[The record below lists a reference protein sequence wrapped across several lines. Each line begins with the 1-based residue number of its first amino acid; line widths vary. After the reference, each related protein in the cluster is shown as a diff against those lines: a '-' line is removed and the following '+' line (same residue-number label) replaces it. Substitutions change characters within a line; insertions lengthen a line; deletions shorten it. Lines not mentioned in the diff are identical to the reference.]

1 MPTQRIAVYG
11 PTGYTGRQVVGEL
24 RRRGIVPILAGRDA
38 GRLRAVRGNAAGEIR
53 PASLD
58 APAALRAAFEGADAV
73 INCAGPFETSAGPVV
88 AAALAVGAHYL
99 DFTAEQAAV
108 LLLSERW
115 DAVARDAHASVLP
128 GLGFFGGLG
137 DLLASVA
144 AAGVTRPR
152 TVTVAYAVD
161 GWLLTE
167 ASRATA
173 VAMAG
178 RRWVR
183 HGGRLELVTGERRYG
198 SFRYPEPRGTQ
209 PVMEDYP
216 LPEALSIPR
225 HIDVPDIRIV
235 MTASTLR
242 EIFGTGTPA
251 PGEVTDAQRASS
263 RFTVVAA
270 VSDGR
275 SQQQA
280 VATGGDIYGL
290 TAPMIVAAAVQ
301 LIAAQ
306 PTGVL
311 APSQAVDPAS
321 FLAELKARGV
331 AVERA
336 PARTN

>member
-1 MPTQRIAVYG
+1 VTIAQRIAVYG
-11 PTGYTGRQVVGEL
+11 PTGYTGQRVVSEL
-24 RRRGIVPILAGRDA
+24 KRRGIVPILAGRDA
-38 GRLRAVRGNAAGEIR
+38 GRLQAVHGNGAGEIR
-53 PASLD
+53 PAGLD
-58 APAALRAAFEGADAV
+58 APAALRTAFDGADAV
-73 INCAGPFETSAGPVV
+73 INCVGPFETSAEPVA

-115 DAVARDAHASVLP
+115 DDAARAAHAAVLP
-128 GLGFFGGLG
+128 ALGFFGGFG
-137 DLLASVA
+137 DLLASMA

-152 TVTVAYAVD
+152 TITVAYAVD
-161 GWLLTE
+161 GWLLTQ
-167 ASRATA
+167 ASRATVA
-173 VAMAG
+173 AMAG

-183 HGGRLELVTGERRYG
+183 RGGRLELATGERRYG
-198 SFRYPEPRGTQ
+198 SFCYPEPRGTQ

-235 MTASTLR
+235 MTASTLKD
-242 EIFGTGTPA
+242 IFGPGAPA
-251 PGEVTDAQRASS
+251 PDEVTDEQRASS

-275 SQQQA
+275 SQHQA
-280 VATGGDIYGL
+280 VAAGGDIYGI
-290 TAPMIVAAAVQ
+290 TAPMIVEAATQ

-311 APSQAVDPAS
+311 APSQAVDPAG
-321 FLAELKARGV
+321 FLAGLTAHGV
-331 AVERA
+331 TSVDGLCA
-336 PARTN
+336 